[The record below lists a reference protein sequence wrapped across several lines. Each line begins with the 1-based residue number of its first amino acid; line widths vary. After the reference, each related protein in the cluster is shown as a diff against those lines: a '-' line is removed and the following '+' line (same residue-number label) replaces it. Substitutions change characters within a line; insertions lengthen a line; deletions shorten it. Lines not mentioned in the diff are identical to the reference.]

1 MVQAREDDGEEFE
14 VQAAD
19 TCYDL
24 QIGRCE
30 VGQMANLMTATNVQ
44 TAIGS

>member
-1 MVQAREDDGEEFE
+1 MGKAREDDGEELE

-24 QIGRCE
+24 QMGRCE
-30 VGQMANLMTATNVQ
+30 VCQMANLMTAMNAQ